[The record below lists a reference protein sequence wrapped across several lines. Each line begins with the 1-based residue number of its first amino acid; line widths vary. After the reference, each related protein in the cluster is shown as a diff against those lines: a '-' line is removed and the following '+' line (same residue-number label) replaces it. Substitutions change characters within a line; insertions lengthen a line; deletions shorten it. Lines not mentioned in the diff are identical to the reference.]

1 MAGDEDQQDE
11 ARMSKLTLQF
21 EGRMLKDYAVG
32 PGLTIG
38 RLPDNAVIIDNP
50 AVSGHHARVV
60 RDGDHL
66 VLEDLRSTNGT
77 WVNTQQVTRLVLRHG
92 DIVLV
97 GKHHLV
103 FDQSASVDQP
113 ATPAA
118 LQGLGDTVY
127 LDTKQHRALRAT
139 LEDARS
145 EAERM
150 ARARVASKPTAR
162 AGVLRV
168 IAGEADQPEYDLT
181 AQTSLIGRSSSA
193 HVRLR
198 GWLKPSV
205 AVAIARS
212 SDGYM
217 VTPMGGRTSLNHEP
231 LTTRHML
238 EEGDVL
244 TVSGLVLEFHWK
256 DHQPNES
263 AA

>member
-1 MAGDEDQQDE
+1 
-11 ARMSKLTLQF
+11 MSKLILQF
-21 EGRMLKDYAVG
+21 EGRMLKDFAAG
-32 PGLTIG
+32 ASGLTIG
-38 RLPDNAVIIDNP
+38 RLPDNAIIIDNP

-60 RDGDHL
+60 REGEQM
-66 VLEDLRSTNGT
+66 VVEDLRSTNGT
-77 WVNTQQVTRLVLRHG
+77 YVNTHQVTRHVLRHG
-92 DIVLV
+92 DVVLI

-103 FDQSASVDQP
+103 FDQAAGIDQP
-113 ATPAA
+113 APAV

-145 EAERM
+145 EAERI
-150 ARARVASKPTAR
+150 AKSRAAAKSTAR
-162 AGVLRV
+162 AGVLHV
-168 IAGEADQPEYDLT
+168 IAGEADEDEYDLS

-198 GWLKPSV
+198 GWFKPSV

-212 SDGYM
+212 SEGYV
-217 VTPMGGRTSLNHEP
+217 VTPMGGKPSLNHEP
-231 LTTRHML
+231 LTSRHYL
-238 EEGDVL
+238 DEGDVL

-256 DHQPNES
+256 DPQPTES